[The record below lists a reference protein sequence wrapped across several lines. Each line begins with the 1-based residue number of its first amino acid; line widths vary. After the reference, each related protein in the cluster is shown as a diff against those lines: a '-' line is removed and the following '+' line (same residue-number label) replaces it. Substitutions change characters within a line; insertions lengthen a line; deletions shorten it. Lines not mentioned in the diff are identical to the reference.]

1 MFAPFCLPY
10 LGSNSAV
17 FGLASVAVGQGLY
30 LPFLLH
36 LAFLAALIVL
46 AWIRGAQVG
55 RKWLSVFPGLALV
68 FDLTPGLNWIPMIPT
83 TMHLFAIIIGVVGA
97 SRQGAPTGVYVQN
110 RRTNEAPNYEV
121 TSETAQSS
129 PPKQITGN
137 CDADQSPIGT
147 GSAKQ
152 AANVSSIG
160 KWAPVGLVCFSLIAG
175 LLLFSIFGGFR
186 KQPDVGISQ
195 FGALRHRQYLPR
207 YPWWPC
213 RRLRLRHRPAHP
225 QVWVRGLK
233 MRERKSLRPRSVKQ
247 PLHLVPKLR

>member
-147 GSAKQ
+147 GSPSKQ
-152 AANVSSIG
+152 QTS
-160 KWAPVGLVCFSLIAG
+160 AP
-175 LLLFSIFGGFR
+175 
-186 KQPDVGISQ
+186 
-195 FGALRHRQYLPR
+195 
-207 YPWWPC
+207 
-213 RRLRLRHRPAHP
+213 
-225 QVWVRGLK
+225 
-233 MRERKSLRPRSVKQ
+233 
-247 PLHLVPKLR
+247 